1 MMTKSTGDAWA
12 RDLNGQVAWVTGA
25 GTGIGE
31 AAAEALARAGM
42 TVVLSGRRP
51 EPLKALV
58 AKLTD
63 AGLKAEA
70 RPVDVVDQAA
80 MLKTGREIAKTHGRI
95 DLLFGNA
102 GINLTPRNGKDVTDD
117 PAVLDEWEQV
127 LDINVKGV
135 WNGIAAVLPT
145 MRAQGDGLIVTTSSM
160 AGVNYSKVA
169 GVPYGASKHAVMSL
183 SAHVNTEEGNNGI
196 RATAI
201 CPGEVATPILERR
214 PVPVPAEDIARLIQ
228 PWDIAEVLLLLARM
242 PARTRL
248 NEILVTPTY
257 TRAAFQ

>member
-1 MMTKSTGDAWA
+1 MSESNGDTWA

-42 TVVLSGRRP
+42 TVVLSGRRA
-51 EPLKALV
+51 EPLQAL
-58 AKLTD
+58 AMKLTA
-63 AGLKAEA
+63 AGLKVTAH
-70 RPVDVVDQAA
+70 PIDVVDRDA
-80 MLKTGREIAKTHGRI
+80 MLKAGWEIAATHGRI

-102 GINLTPRNGKDVTDD
+102 GINLTPRNWKDATDD
-117 PAVLDEWEQV
+117 PAILEEWEQV

-183 SAHVNTEEGNNGI
+183 SAHVNSEEGNNGI

-201 CPGEVATPILERR
+201 CPGEVATPILDRR
-214 PVPVPAEDIARLIQ
+214 PIPVPAEDIARLIQ

-257 TRAAFQ
+257 TRAAFR